1 MKNRKW
7 MKPAVTC
14 AVMLLSALL
23 CGCATNSKGST
34 NSSESGTVTEATPTE
49 AKQVTEGRV
58 YAKDMDLD
66 KYITLKDYQSF
77 RVARNEIIV
86 DEEELNAIMDNVYLN
101 SFPDEL
107 GVKDREVVAG
117 DTVNIDYVGKIDGVA
132 FDSGTAQGAKLTI
145 GSNTYIPGFEDGL
158 IGVMAGET
166 VDLNLKFPEGYKSED
181 LAGKDVV
188 FTVTVNYIIP
198 EEKMDAAIA
207 GLIEEVNTIEELH
220 QYIYDY
226 LYEYALQEDQEG
238 YEEKIM
244 DTFIEEICDIKE
256 IPAEWTSYYSEQ
268 ARNYFLTYA
277 LQMGTDPDTLV
288 QTYYG
293 MDLETFLTTYSELA
307 AKRDLA
313 MQALAKKEG
322 LLITTDEELDKILEQ
337 CSTEAGC
344 ETIAEYLG
352 DASKE
357 DFRQD
362 YVYEQAF
369 TFIIELAAK
378 EQ

>member
-1 MKNRKW
+1 MKNKKW

-14 AVMLLSALL
+14 AAMVLSALL
-23 CGCATNSKGST
+23 CGCANNSKGST
-34 NSSESGTVTEATPTE
+34 NSSESSTATETAPTE

-66 KYITLKDYQSF
+66 KYISLKDYQSF
-77 RVARNEIIV
+77 RVERDEIVVNE
-86 DEEELNAIMDNVYLN
+86 DELKELMDNIYIN
-101 SFPDEL
+101 SFPESL
-107 GVKDREVVAG
+107 GVKDRAVVVG
-117 DTVNIDYVGKIDGVA
+117 DTANINYVGKLNGVA
-132 FDSGTAQGAKLTI
+132 FDGGTADGANLTI
-145 GSNTYIPGFEDGL
+145 GSHTYIDGFEDGL
-158 IGVMAGET
+158 VGVMPGET
-166 VDLNLKFPEGYKSED
+166 VDLNLTFPENYGNTD
-181 LAGKDVV
+181 LAGQAVV

-198 EEKMDAAIA
+198 EEKMDEAVG
-207 GLIEEVNTIEELH
+207 GLIDEVNTVEELR
-220 QYIYDY
+220 QYVYDY
-226 LYEYALQEDQEG
+226 LYEYAQQEDQES

-244 DTFIEEICDIKE
+244 DTFIEEICEIKE
-256 IPAEWTSYYSEQ
+256 LPSEWTTYYSEQ
-268 ARNYFLTYA
+268 ARNYFITYA
-277 LQMGTDPDTLV
+277 LQAATDPETLV

-322 LLITTDEELDKILEQ
+322 LTIPTDEELDKILEQ
-337 CSTEAGC
+337 YSSEAGC

-352 DASKE
+352 EASKE

-369 TFIIELAAK
+369 SFIIDLAGK
-378 EQ
+378 E

>member
-1 MKNRKW
+1 MKNKKW

-14 AVMLLSALL
+14 AAMVLSALL
-23 CGCATNSKGST
+23 CGCANNSKGSA
-34 NSSESGTVTEATPTE
+34 NSSESSTATETAPTE

-66 KYITLKDYQSF
+66 KYISLKDYQSF
-77 RVARNEIIV
+77 RVERDEIVVNE
-86 DEEELNAIMDNVYLN
+86 DELKELMDNIYIN
-101 SFPDEL
+101 SFPESL
-107 GVKDREVVAG
+107 GVKDRAVVVG
-117 DTVNIDYVGKIDGVA
+117 DTANINYVGTLNGVA
-132 FDSGTAQGAKLTI
+132 FDGGTADGANLTI
-145 GSNTYIPGFEDGL
+145 GSQTYIDGFEDGL
-158 IGVMAGET
+158 VGVMPGET
-166 VDLNLKFPEGYKSED
+166 VDLNLTFPENYGNTD
-181 LAGKDVV
+181 LAGQAVV

-198 EEKMDAAIA
+198 EEKMDEAVG
-207 GLIEEVNTIEELH
+207 GLIDEVNTVEELR
-220 QYIYDY
+220 QYVYDY
-226 LYEYALQEDQEG
+226 LYEYAQQEDQES

-244 DTFIEEICDIKE
+244 DTFIEEICEIKE
-256 IPAEWTSYYSEQ
+256 LPSEWTTYYSEQ
-268 ARNYFLTYA
+268 ARNYFITYA
-277 LQMGTDPDTLV
+277 LQAATDPETLV

-322 LLITTDEELDKILEQ
+322 LTIPTDEELDKILEQ
-337 CSTEAGC
+337 YSSEAGC

-352 DASKE
+352 EASKE

-369 TFIIELAAK
+369 SFIIDLAGK
-378 EQ
+378 E